1 MEGASALAPDFR
13 GGQSN
18 AGDGQAES
26 WREDPGD
33 NQAPRFDVEAAR
45 QRLGELRTKL
55 DEMGSV
61 NMMAL
66 EELEESERR
75 FGFLS
80 TQRDDILKS
89 IKGTEEALAEIK
101 RRSREKF
108 RDAFL
113 RVNENFQKMF
123 VELFGGGRG
132 EMILI
137 DEEDVLE
144 SGIDLIAQP
153 PGKRL
158 QNVLLLS
165 GGEKAMAA
173 IALVLSIFQYRP
185 SPFCIL
191 DEVDAPL
198 DETNVGRFSDKVVEM
213 SRETQFLM
221 ITHNKRSMEA
231 ARALYGVTMEEP
243 GVSKLVSVR
252 FE

>member
-1 MEGASALAPDFR
+1 VEA
-13 GGQSN
+13 Q
-18 AGDGQAES
+18 
-26 WREDPGD
+26 
-33 NQAPRFDVEAAR
+33 VEAAR
-45 QRLGELRTKL
+45 QTLEELRTKL

-66 EELEESERR
+66 EELEESEQR
-75 FGFLS
+75 FRFLF

-89 IKGTEEALAEIK
+89 IKATEEALTDIK
-101 RRSREKF
+101 RRSRERF

-185 SPFCIL
+185 SPFCVL

-198 DETNVGRFSDKVVEM
+198 DEINVGRFSGKVVEM
-213 SRETQFLM
+213 SRDTQFLM
-221 ITHNKRSMEA
+221 ITHNKRSMES

-252 FE
+252 FD